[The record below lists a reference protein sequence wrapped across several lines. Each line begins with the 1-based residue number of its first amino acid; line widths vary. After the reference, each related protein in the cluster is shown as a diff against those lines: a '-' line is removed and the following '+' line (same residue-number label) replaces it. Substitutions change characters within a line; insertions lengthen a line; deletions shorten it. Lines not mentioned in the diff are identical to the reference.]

1 MQVTPRN
8 NDKIAD
14 IVIEPNGLKVISLE
28 LSLVIL
34 SSALKNRWLYK
45 VQLWEDS
52 QAMLYKKNIEISVIF
67 YFI

>member
-34 SSALKNRWLYK
+34 SSALKNSWLYK

>member
-34 SSALKNRWLYK
+34 SSALKNR
-45 VQLWEDS
+45 
-52 QAMLYKKNIEISVIF
+52 
-67 YFI
+67 

>member
-14 IVIEPNGLKVISLE
+14 INEPNGLKVISLE

-34 SSALKNRWLYK
+34 SSALKNSWLYK

>member
-14 IVIEPNGLKVISLE
+14 IIEPNGLKVMSLE

-34 SSALKNRWLYK
+34 SSALKNSWLYK